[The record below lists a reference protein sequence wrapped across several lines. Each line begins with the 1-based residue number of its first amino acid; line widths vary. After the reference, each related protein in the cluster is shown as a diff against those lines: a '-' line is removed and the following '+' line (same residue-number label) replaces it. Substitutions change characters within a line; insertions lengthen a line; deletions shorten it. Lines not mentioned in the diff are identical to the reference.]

1 MPQEIDFS
9 TREAISRVTNII
21 KVLAAHHVPLSD
33 STLVEA
39 YDWTVDH
46 EGGVSNLTQDD
57 LGEAL
62 VAAICNRR

>member
-1 MPQEIDFS
+1 
-9 TREAISRVTNII
+9 
-21 KVLAAHHVPLSD
+21 VPLSD